1 MPRAVPHAD
10 VCEVRCLHPQDV
22 ARARDLLADDLTY
35 DGLANLFG
43 ALADAT
49 RSRIVHTL
57 LRQEL
62 CTCDIAAV
70 LGVTESAVSQ
80 HLRVLRHLGLVRHRR
95 AGKLVYY
102 SLDDSHVAQLVQVG
116 LTHTGHRGDAPPLGA
131 PIPASDRWGS

>member
-1 MPRAVPHAD
+1 MPGAVPSAD
-10 VCEVRCLHPQDV
+10 DCEVRCFHPQDV
-22 ARARDLLADDLTY
+22 ARAHGLLADDLTY
-35 DGLANLFG
+35 EGLANLFG
-43 ALADAT
+43 ALADPT
-49 RSRIVHTL
+49 RARIVHTL

-102 SLDDSHVAQLVQVG
+102 SLDDFHVAQLVEVG
-116 LTHTGHRGDAPPLGA
+116 LTHTGHRGDTLLLGA
-131 PIPASDRWGS
+131 PIPASDRRTS

>member
-1 MPRAVPHAD
+1 MPASPQPPD
-10 VCEVRCLHPQDV
+10 VCDVRCFHTEDV
-22 ARARDLLADDLTY
+22 TRARSLLAGEPTY

-43 ALADAT
+43 ALADPT
-49 RSRIVHTL
+49 RARIVHTL

-62 CTCDIAAV
+62 CTCDLAAV

-102 SLDDSHVAQLVQVG
+102 SLDDSHVAQLVQIG
-116 LTHTGHRGDAPPLGA
+116 LAHLGHRADSLGSPL
-131 PIPASDRWGS
+131 PASARRAS